1 MSDLDD
7 LYQEL
12 ILDHNKRPR
21 NFGRLEAPQAH
32 ADGFNP
38 LCGDQVTVDVIF
50 GSDDRV
56 ADVRFSGKGCAISTA
71 SASVM
76 TESVKGR
83 TRSEIDDLFARY
95 HAMVTGKCDASDSD
109 GLGKLVAFAGVRE
122 FPARVKC
129 ATLSWHTLLAALAGG
144 GERPISTE

>member
-21 NFGRLEAPQAH
+21 NHGRLEAPSCH
-32 ADGFNP
+32 AEGFNP
-38 LCGDQVTVDVIF
+38 LCGDQVTVDVAF
-50 GSDDRV
+50 GPDDRV

-83 TRSEIDDLFARY
+83 SRAEIERLFSRY
-95 HAMVTGKCDASDSD
+95 QELVTGKSIEDEVD
-109 GLGKLVAFAGVRE
+109 LGKLRAFAGVSE

-129 ATLSWHTLLAALAGG
+129 ATLSWHTLLAALAGAG
-144 GERPISTE
+144 SGPISTE